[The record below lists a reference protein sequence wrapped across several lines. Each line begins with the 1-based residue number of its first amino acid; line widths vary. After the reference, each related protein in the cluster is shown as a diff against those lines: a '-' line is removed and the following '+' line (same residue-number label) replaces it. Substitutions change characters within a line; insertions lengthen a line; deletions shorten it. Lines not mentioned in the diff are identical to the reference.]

1 MGAIYLVLE
10 NNSDNS
16 GRAHYPNIET
26 CIVPLDQAE
35 RRAEILIKFY
45 DSSIFKNFI
54 VVGCWWLTSLILLS
68 QEAEI
73 RKTADQ
79 SQPEQIVHETLSQK
93 KKNHKKGQVEWL
105 KV

>member
-35 RRAEILIKFY
+35 RRAEILQH
-45 DSSIFKNFI
+45 
-54 VVGCWWLTSLILLS
+54 L
-68 QEAEI
+68 
-73 RKTADQ
+73 
-79 SQPEQIVHETLSQK
+79 
-93 KKNHKKGQVEWL
+93 
-105 KV
+105 